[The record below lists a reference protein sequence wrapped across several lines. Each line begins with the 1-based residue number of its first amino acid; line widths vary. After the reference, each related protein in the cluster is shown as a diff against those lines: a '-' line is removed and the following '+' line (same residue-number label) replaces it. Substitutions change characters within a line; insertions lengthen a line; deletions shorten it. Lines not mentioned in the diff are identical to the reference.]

1 MKKWIWIPVVLGLAV
16 AARMI
21 SQGTDASVIAK
32 ARKELTSGCLRQGL
46 SVKAMTGSQ
55 VEQFCACS
63 VDRTIKLLGATGTK
77 YGMYLYTY
85 YSSANNASAILPASI
100 ALAMSPE
107 Y

>member
-63 VDRTIKLLGATGTK
+63 VDRTIKLLGAKGLRKLESEATTQKEQVKKVAIECVKELAETK
-77 YGMYLYTY
+77 
-85 YSSANNASAILPASI
+85 S
-100 ALAMSPE
+100 
-107 Y
+107 